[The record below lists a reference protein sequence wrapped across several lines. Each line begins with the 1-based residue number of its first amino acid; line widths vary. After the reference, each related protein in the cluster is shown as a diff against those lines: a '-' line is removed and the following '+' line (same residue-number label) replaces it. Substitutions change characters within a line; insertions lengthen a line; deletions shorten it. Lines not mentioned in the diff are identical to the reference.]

1 MIPRPHV
8 RLPAWGAVAIVLGA
22 LMLGKL
28 VRGEPLTPS
37 RADVLVLGIVLV
49 GIAIA
54 VYLRATESRKDDGVA
69 DERHGEHDTD
79 SQ

>member
-8 RLPAWGAVAIVLGA
+8 RLPAWVAIAIVVGA
-22 LMLGKL
+22 LMIGKL
-28 VRGEPLTPS
+28 LRGEPLTPS

-54 VYLRATESRKDDGVA
+54 VYLRTTASREHDGIA
-69 DERHGEHDTD
+69 DERHSEHDTD